1 MLPRHP
7 PLTPRAESHAG
18 SPLTDGPAVPD
29 ESAATEASVVPEI
42 SMRDAFFVWL
52 RIALLSFGGPAG
64 QIALM
69 HRVLVDERKWVSDA
83 RFLHALNFCMLL
95 PGPEAQQLATY
106 IGWLLHGVRGGVIAG
121 TLFVLPGFFVIVT
134 LSVIYAL
141 YGALDAVTG
150 LFFGLK
156 AAVLAVVIE
165 ALLRIAKRALKT
177 KVLYG
182 LAAVAFVAI
191 FGFHVPFPVI
201 VVAAGLFGLFA
212 AKIAPV
218 WLDASSGPVESS
230 DRAADVAAT
239 SRGAPTPM
247 RGLQVVTVCGALWI
261 APIGLLVL
269 LFGSDSVYPALAAF
283 FSKMA
288 VVTFGGAYAVLAYV
302 AQAAVHDLHWLNP
315 GEMLDGLA
323 LAETTPGPLILVL
336 TFVGFLAG
344 FRDPGGVSPLAG
356 GLIGASLT
364 TWVTFVPCF
373 LWVLLGA
380 PYIER
385 LRGNRALSGA
395 LAAITA
401 AVVGVILNLAVW
413 FALHVLF
420 RNVGELTL
428 GWVRPAWPD
437 FSSLDGRA
445 AVLSAFAM
453 LAMFRWHL
461 GMLPTLAICGATGLA
476 LKFAV

>member
-1 MLPRHP
+1 MSSTQPALPQPNAEPVAP
-7 PLTPRAESHAG
+7 PA
-18 SPLTDGPAVPD
+18 
-29 ESAATEASVVPEI
+29 I

-69 HRVLVDERKWVSDA
+69 HRELVDDRKWISDA

-121 TLFVLPGFFVIVT
+121 TLFVLPGFFVILT

-141 YGALDAVTG
+141 FGALDVVAG

-165 ALLRIAKRALKT
+165 ALLRIARRALKSPA
-177 KVLYG
+177 LYG
-182 LAAVAFVAI
+182 VAGFAFVAI
-191 FGFHVPFPVI
+191 FAFHVPFPMI
-201 VVAAGLFGLFA
+201 IIAAGGLGLLA
-212 AKIAPV
+212 AKIAPG
-218 WLDASSGPVESS
+218 WLGEALPSGEQS
-230 DRAADVAAT
+230 DRAADVAAA
-239 SRGAPTPM
+239 SRSAPTLV
-247 RGLQVVTVCGALWI
+247 RGLQVVAVCGALWV
-261 APIGLLVL
+261 APILLLVL
-269 LFGSDSVYPALAAF
+269 LFGRSSVYPSIAGF
-283 FSKMA
+283 FSEMA

-302 AQAAVHDLHWLNP
+302 AQAAVNDLHWLNP

-344 FRDPGGVSPLAG
+344 FRDPGGISPLAG

-380 PYIER
+380 PYIEQ
-385 LRGNRALSGA
+385 LRSNRALSGA

-401 AVVGVILNLAVW
+401 AVVGVILNLTVW

-420 RNVGELTL
+420 RDVGELNL
-428 GWVRPAWPD
+428 GWLRPAWPD
-437 FSSLDGRA
+437 FASLDWRA
-445 AVLSAFAM
+445 ALLSAFAM
-453 LAMFRWHL
+453 LAMFRWQV
-461 GMLPTLAICGATGLA
+461 GMLPALAMCGAAGLV
-476 LKFAV
+476 LKFAL

>member
-1 MLPRHP
+1 MPS
-7 PLTPRAESHAG
+7 T
-18 SPLTDGPAVPD
+18 SPSPEQRVEPAAPVD
-29 ESAATEASVVPEI
+29 I
-42 SMRDAFFVWL
+42 SIREAFFVWL

-69 HRVLVDERKWVSDA
+69 HRVLVDERKWISDA

-106 IGWLLHGVRGGVIAG
+106 IGWLLHGVRGGVMAG
-121 TLFVLPGFFVIVT
+121 TLFVLPGFIVIVT
-134 LSVIYAL
+134 LSTIYAL
-141 YGALDAVTG
+141 YGALDLVSG

-156 AAVLAVVIE
+156 AAVLAIVIE
-165 ALLRIAKRALKT
+165 ALLRIARRALKT
-177 KVLYG
+177 RALYV
-182 LAAVAFVAI
+182 LAAVAFIAI
-191 FGFHVPFPVI
+191 FGFHIPFPLI
-201 VVAAGLFGLFA
+201 IIAAGMFGFCA
-212 AKIAPV
+212 AKIAPHAV
-218 WLDASSGPVESS
+218 GAVSLQGEPT
-230 DRAADVAAT
+230 DRAADVAAASQT
-239 SRGAPTPM
+239 RPTLT
-247 RGLQVVTVCGALWI
+247 RGLQVVTACGTLWI
-261 APIGLLVL
+261 APVILLVL
-269 LFGSDSVYPALAAF
+269 LFGRSSVYPSLAAF
-283 FSKMA
+283 FSEMA

-302 AQAAVHDLHWLNP
+302 AQAAVNDLHWLNP

-344 FRDPGGVSPLAG
+344 FRDPGGIPPLVG

-385 LRGNRALSGA
+385 LRSNRALSGA

-401 AVVGVILNLAVW
+401 AVGGVILNLTVW

-420 RNVGELTL
+420 VHVGELQL
-428 GWVRPAWPD
+428 GWLRPAWPEL
-437 FSSLDGRA
+437 SSLDGKA
-445 AVLSAFAM
+445 LVLSAMAM
-453 LAMFRWHL
+453 LAMFRWHI
-461 GMLPTLAICGATGLA
+461 GMLPTLTACGVAGLVVR
-476 LKFAV
+476 LMI

>member
-1 MLPRHP
+1 
-7 PLTPRAESHAG
+7 
-18 SPLTDGPAVPD
+18 
-29 ESAATEASVVPEI
+29 
-42 SMRDAFFVWL
+42 MRDAFFVWL

-69 HRVLVDERKWVSDA
+69 HRVLVDERKWISDT

-106 IGWLLHGVRGGVIAG
+106 IGWLLHGIRGGIIAG
-121 TLFVLPGFFVIVT
+121 TLFVLPGFIIIVI
-134 LSVIYAL
+134 LSVVYAL
-141 YGALDAVTG
+141 YGALDVVSG

-177 KVLYG
+177 RALYG

-191 FGFHVPFPVI
+191 FGFHIPFPVI
-201 VVAAGLFGLFA
+201 IIAAGVFGLIA
-212 AKIAPV
+212 AKISPHGIGG
-218 WLDASSGPVESS
+218 ASTSGEQS
-230 DRAADVAAT
+230 DRAVDIAAA
-239 SRGAPTPM
+239 SRDAPTLR
-247 RGLQVVTVCGALWI
+247 RGLAVVAVCGALWV
-261 APIGLLVL
+261 APVVLLVL
-269 LFGSDSVYPALAAF
+269 IFGRNSIYPALAAF
-283 FSKMA
+283 FSEMA

-302 AQAAVHDLHWLNP
+302 AQAAVNDLHWLKP

-344 FRDPGGVSPLAG
+344 FRDPGGVAPLAG

-385 LRGNRALSGA
+385 LRNNRALSGA
-395 LAAITA
+395 LTAITA
-401 AVVGVILNLAVW
+401 AVVGVILNLAIW

-420 RNVGELTL
+420 RSVGELNL
-428 GWVRPAWPD
+428 GWLRPAWPD
-437 FSSLDGRA
+437 LSSLDWKA
-445 AVLSAFAM
+445 ALLSAFAM
-453 LAMFRWHL
+453 LAMFRWHI
-461 GMLPTLAICGATGLA
+461 GMLPTLAICGAVGLA

>member
-1 MLPRHP
+1 MAQISLDKEIPR
-7 PLTPRAESHAG
+7 E
-18 SPLTDGPAVPD
+18 
-29 ESAATEASVVPEI
+29 EI
-42 SMRDAFFVWL
+42 TLHEAFFVWL

-69 HRVLVDERKWVSDA
+69 HRVLVDERKWISDA
-83 RFLHALNFCMLL
+83 RFIHALNFCMLL

-106 IGWLLHGVRGGVIAG
+106 IGWLLHGVRGGIIAG
-121 TLFVLPGFFVIVT
+121 TLFVLPGFFIIVM
-134 LSVIYAL
+134 LSVVYAL
-141 YGALDAVTG
+141 YGALDVVSG

-156 AAVLAVVIE
+156 AAVLAIVIE
-165 ALLRIAKRALKT
+165 ALLRIARRALKT
-177 KVLYG
+177 KALYG
-182 LAAVAFVAI
+182 LAAIAFVGI
-191 FGFHVPFPVI
+191 FAFHIPFPLI
-201 VVAAGLFGLFA
+201 IVAAGVLGLLA
-212 AKIAPV
+212 AGIAPH
-218 WLDASSGPVESS
+218 WIGGSLASADQS
-230 DRAADVAAT
+230 DRAVDVAAA
-239 SRGAPTPM
+239 SRAAPTPK
-247 RGLQVVTVCGALWI
+247 RGLQVIAICGALWV
-261 APIGLLVL
+261 APIVLLVL
-269 LFGSDSVYPALAAF
+269 IFGRNSVYPGIAAF
-283 FSKMA
+283 FSEMA

-302 AQAAVHDLHWLNP
+302 AQAAVYDLHWLKP

-344 FRDPGGVSPLAG
+344 FRDPGGIPPLAG

-385 LRGNRALSGA
+385 LRNNRALSGA

-401 AVVGVILNLAVW
+401 AVVGVILNLALW

-420 RNVGELTL
+420 RNVGEISL
-428 GWVRPAWPD
+428 GWFHPAWPEW
-437 FSSLDGRA
+437 SSLDWKA
-445 AVLSAFAM
+445 ALLSAFAM
-453 LAMFRWHL
+453 LAMFRWHF
-461 GMLPTLAICGATGLA
+461 GMLPTLATCGAAGLI

>member
-1 MLPRHP
+1 MPP
-7 PLTPRAESHAG
+7 IDSPLTQPRAE
-18 SPLTDGPAVPD
+18 L
-29 ESAATEASVVPEI
+29 AASSSI
-42 SMRDAFFVWL
+42 SLREAFFVWL

-69 HRVLVDERKWVSDA
+69 HRVLVDERKWISDA
-83 RFLHALNFCMLL
+83 RFIHALNFCMLL

-121 TLFVLPGFFVIVT
+121 TLFVLPGFVVIVT

-141 YGALDAVTG
+141 YGALDVVSG

-156 AAVLAVVIE
+156 AAVLAIVIE

-177 KVLYG
+177 KALYG
-182 LAAVAFVAI
+182 LAAVAFIGI
-191 FGFHVPFPVI
+191 FGFHIPFPLI
-201 VVAAGLFGLFA
+201 ILAAGMFGLLIAKLAPDWLGALSTPDEQQERAVDIA
-212 AKIAPV
+212 A
-218 WLDASSGPVESS
+218 ASRTP
-230 DRAADVAAT
+230 
-239 SRGAPTPM
+239 PTLT
-247 RGLQVVTVCGALWI
+247 RGLRVIAVCGTLWI
-261 APIGLLVL
+261 APIVLLVL
-269 LFGSDSVYPALAAF
+269 IFGRGSVYPAIAGF
-283 FSKMA
+283 FSEMA

-302 AQAAVHDLHWLNP
+302 AQAAVYDLHWLNP

-344 FRDPGGVSPLAG
+344 FRDPGGIPPLAG

-385 LRGNRALSGA
+385 LRHNRALSGA

-401 AVVGVILNLAVW
+401 AVVGVILNLAIW

-420 RNVGELTL
+420 RNVGELGA
-428 GWVRPAWPD
+428 GWFRPAWPD
-437 FSSLDGRA
+437 WWSLDWKA
-445 AVLSAFAM
+445 AILSAFAM
-453 LAMFRWHL
+453 LAMFRWHV
-461 GMLPTLAICGATGLA
+461 GMLPTLAICGAAGLV
-476 LKFAV
+476 LKFAM

>member
-1 MLPRHP
+1 MTEMSLDKDVPR
-7 PLTPRAESHAG
+7 R
-18 SPLTDGPAVPD
+18 
-29 ESAATEASVVPEI
+29 EI
-42 SMRDAFFVWL
+42 TLHEAFFVWL

-69 HRVLVDERKWVSDA
+69 HRVLVDERKWISDA

-106 IGWLLHGVRGGVIAG
+106 IGWLMHGVRGGVVAG
-121 TLFVLPGFFVIVT
+121 TLFVLPGFVIIMA
-134 LSVIYAL
+134 LSIVYAL
-141 YGALDAVTG
+141 YGALDVVSG

-165 ALLRIAKRALKT
+165 ALLRIGKRALKT
-177 KVLYG
+177 RALYG
-182 LAAVAFVAI
+182 LAAVAFIAI

-201 VVAAGLFGLFA
+201 IAAAGVFGLIAVRIWPDWLGLQPVADEQSSRAVDMAA
-212 AKIAPV
+212 AK
-218 WLDASSGPVESS
+218 SQ
-230 DRAADVAAT
+230 
-239 SRGAPTPM
+239 GAPTIK
-247 RGLQVVTVCGALWI
+247 RGLQVIAVCGALWI
-261 APIGLLVL
+261 APIVLLVI
-269 LFGSDSVYPALAAF
+269 LFGRNSVYPGIAAF
-283 FSKMA
+283 FSEMA

-302 AQAAVHDLHWLNP
+302 AQAAVNDLRWLNP

-344 FRDPGGVSPLAG
+344 FRDPGGISPLAG
-356 GLIGASLT
+356 GLIGATLT

-385 LRGNRALSGA
+385 LRSNRALSGA

-401 AVVGVILNLAVW
+401 AVVGVILNLSVW

-420 RNVGELTL
+420 RNVGELNL
-428 GWVRPAWPD
+428 GWLRPAWPEL
-437 FSSLDGRA
+437 SSLDWKA
-445 AVLSAFAM
+445 ALLSAFAM
-453 LAMFRWHL
+453 LAMFRWHF
-461 GMLPTLAICGATGLA
+461 GMLPTLAICGAAGLA

>member
-1 MLPRHP
+1 MTEMSLDKDVPR
-7 PLTPRAESHAG
+7 R
-18 SPLTDGPAVPD
+18 
-29 ESAATEASVVPEI
+29 EI
-42 SMRDAFFVWL
+42 TLHEAFFVWL

-69 HRVLVDERKWVSDA
+69 HRVLVDERKWISDA

-106 IGWLLHGVRGGVIAG
+106 IGWLMHGVRGGVVAG
-121 TLFVLPGFFVIVT
+121 TLFVLPGFVIIMG
-134 LSVIYAL
+134 LSIVYAL
-141 YGALDAVTG
+141 YGALDVVSG

-165 ALLRIAKRALKT
+165 ALLRIGKRALKT
-177 KVLYG
+177 RALYG
-182 LAAVAFVAI
+182 LAAVAFIAI

-201 VVAAGLFGLFA
+201 IAAAGVFGLIAVRIWPDWLGLQPVADEQSNRAVDMAA
-212 AKIAPV
+212 AKF
-218 WLDASSGPVESS
+218 ASRSQ
-230 DRAADVAAT
+230 
-239 SRGAPTPM
+239 GAPTIK
-247 RGLQVVTVCGALWI
+247 RGLQVIAVCGALWI
-261 APIGLLVL
+261 APIVLLVI
-269 LFGSDSVYPALAAF
+269 LFGRNSVYPGIAAF
-283 FSKMA
+283 FSEMA

-302 AQAAVHDLHWLNP
+302 AQAAVNDLHWLNP

-344 FRDPGGVSPLAG
+344 FRDPGGISPLAG
-356 GLIGASLT
+356 GLIGATLT

-385 LRGNRALSGA
+385 LRSNRALSGA

-401 AVVGVILNLAVW
+401 AVVGVILNLSVW

-420 RNVGELTL
+420 RNVGELNL
-428 GWVRPAWPD
+428 GWLRPAWPEL
-437 FSSLDGRA
+437 SSLDWKA
-445 AVLSAFAM
+445 ALLSAFAM
-453 LAMFRWHL
+453 LAMFRWHF
-461 GMLPTLAICGATGLA
+461 GMLPTLAICGAAGLA